1 MLEINEKY
9 NYYLIEILI
18 SQRELHPESELS
30 FLEKPT
36 VTSGVFFLLL
46 ECRQFV
52 YSDPWVNNLFLFYS
66 ISRSALPNSFFYF
79 V

>member
-36 VTSGVFFLLL
+36 VTSGFFFII
-46 ECRQFV
+46 RM
-52 YSDPWVNNLFLFYS
+52 
-66 ISRSALPNSFFYF
+66 
-79 V
+79 

>member
-9 NYYLIEILI
+9 NYLIEILI

-36 VTSGVFFLLL
+36 VTSGF
-46 ECRQFV
+46 
-52 YSDPWVNNLFLFYS
+52 
-66 ISRSALPNSFFYF
+66 FFYY
-79 V
+79 